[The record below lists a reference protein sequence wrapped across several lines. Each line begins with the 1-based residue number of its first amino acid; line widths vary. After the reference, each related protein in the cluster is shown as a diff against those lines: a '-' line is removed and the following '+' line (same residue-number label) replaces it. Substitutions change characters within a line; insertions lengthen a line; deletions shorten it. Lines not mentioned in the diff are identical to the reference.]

1 VANQLTIQAI
11 TERIRAVN
19 RRLRKIREEPCN
31 ADRALWGAFAVV
43 NFAGVTGQSQDVQT
57 DPETVLGDLLGD
69 LMHWC
74 DTQKTSGGLKESIDF
89 EAALE
94 RARNHY
100 KEECVDER
108 QQLPAERG

>member
-1 VANQLTIQAI
+1 MANQPTTREI
-11 TERIRAVN
+11 TERIGMLN
-19 RRLRKIREEPCN
+19 RRLTRNHEDLRN

-43 NFAGVTGQSQDVQT
+43 SFAGVTGQSQDVET

-74 DTQKTSGGLKESIDF
+74 DDQSASGGMGESIDF
-89 EAALE
+89 ESALE

-100 KEECVDER
+100 NEEYADER
-108 QQLPAERG
+108 EHI